1 MRINAGDHEA
11 RKACFR
17 SLSAHS
23 LADAGHMLH
32 HDQPERLAQLIE
44 TFLRRA
50 LSALTAS
57 VPGPGRLG
65 RHVRM
70 STECRAL
77 PNYDLHCHSTASDGL
92 LAPAE
97 LVKRAAGN
105 GVDILALTDH
115 DEISGLA
122 EARARA
128 AELCLRFVDG
138 VEVSISWGG
147 ITIHVV
153 GLNID
158 PDNAQLEQG
167 LRSRYAKAAPSAPR
181 MMADDLARAGIPG
194 SLEGAYAY
202 VDNPNLIG
210 RTHFARFLVEKRYVN
225 DVKSAFQHYLVSGKP
240 GYVPHQ
246 WATLA
251 DGLAYIRA
259 GGGVAVLAH
268 PGTLQAHAHRDCA
281 SSWANSRMAAAP
293 ASRWS
298 PAAIRVEQF
307 LEYAILAKEF
317 GLLASRGSD
326 FHGPGESRVDLGQ
339 LPDLSADLKPVW
351 HDW

>member
-1 MRINAGDHEA
+1 MA
-11 RKACFR
+11 R
-17 SLSAHS
+17 L
-23 LADAGHMLH
+23 L
-32 HDQPERLAQLIE
+32 
-44 TFLRRA
+44 
-50 LSALTAS
+50 
-57 VPGPGRLG
+57 
-65 RHVRM
+65 
-70 STECRAL
+70 
-77 PNYDLHCHSTASDGL
+77 NYDLHCHSTASDGL
-92 LAPAE
+92 LAPAI
-97 LVKRAAGN
+97 LVERAAGN

-128 AELCLRFVDG
+128 AEVGLRFVDG

-158 PDNAQLEQG
+158 PANAQLQQG
-167 LRSRYAKAAPSAPR
+167 LQSIRQGRTERAKK
-181 MMADDLARAGIPG
+181 MAQDLARVGIPG

-210 RTHFARFLVEKRYVN
+210 RTHFARFLVEKRYVS
-225 DVKSAFQHYLVSGKP
+225 DVKNAFQHYLVSGKP

-246 WATLA
+246 WATLQ
-251 DGLAYIRA
+251 DGLAYIKA

-268 PGTLQAHAHRDCA
+268 PGRYKLTRAEMRKFLGEFKDGGGAGIEVVT
-281 SSWANSRMAAAP
+281 SSHSA
-293 ASRWS
+293 
-298 PAAIRVEQF
+298 EQF
-307 LEYAILAKEF
+307 LEYAILAREF

-326 FHGPGESRVDLGQ
+326 FHGPGESRIDLGM
-339 LPDLSADLKPVW
+339 LPNLAADLKPVW

>member
-1 MRINAGDHEA
+1 M
-11 RKACFR
+11 
-17 SLSAHS
+17 
-23 LADAGHMLH
+23 
-32 HDQPERLAQLIE
+32 
-44 TFLRRA
+44 
-50 LSALTAS
+50 
-57 VPGPGRLG
+57 
-65 RHVRM
+65 
-70 STECRAL
+70 

-97 LVKRAAGN
+97 LVRRAAGN

-122 EARARA
+122 EARAQA
-128 AELCLRFVDG
+128 AVLNLRFVDG

-158 PDNAQLEQG
+158 PDNQQLQRGLQSIRQG
-167 LRSRYAKAAPSAPR
+167 RAERAKL
-181 MMADDLARAGIPG
+181 MAKDLERVGIPG

-202 VDNPNLIG
+202 VENPNLIG
-210 RTHFARFLVEKRYVN
+210 RTHFARFLAEKRYVS

-246 WATLA
+246 WATLQDA
-251 DGLAYIRA
+251 LGYIKA
-259 GGGVAVLAH
+259 GGGIAVVAH
-268 PGTLQAHAHRDCA
+268 PGRYKLTRAEMRNFLGEFKDGGGTGVEVVT
-281 SSWANSRMAAAP
+281 SSHTP
-293 ASRWS
+293 
-298 PAAIRVEQF
+298 EQF

-317 GLLASRGSD
+317 GFLASRGSD
-326 FHGPGESRVDLGQ
+326 FHGPGESRVDLGK
-339 LPDLSADLKPVW
+339 LPNLAADLKPVW